1 MAPQYLQNFY
11 IGQIPQMRRRSLPRR
26 IRGLRARRLRKKT
39 KGSACQPC
47 KISTPGAFSACVCD
61 LCGADGV
68 QPGTAA
74 QYGSHT
80 QALKAPGVDIL
91 QGWHADPFVFL
102 AQAPRPQPSYSPG
115 KGAPAHLR
123 DLPNIEILEILRGQ
137 WLSW

>member
-61 LCGADGV
+61 LCELMEFSRELLHSMD
-68 QPGTAA
+68 QNLERM
-74 QYGSHT
+74 H
-80 QALKAPGVDIL
+80 QAERA
-91 QGWHADPFVFL
+91 
-102 AQAPRPQPSYSPG
+102 
-115 KGAPAHLR
+115 LR
-123 DLPNIEILEILRGQ
+123 DERLELYAQ
-137 WLSW
+137 EVQKF

>member
-74 QYGSHT
+74 QYGSNLERMH
-80 QALKAPGVDIL
+80 QAERA
-91 QGWHADPFVFL
+91 
-102 AQAPRPQPSYSPG
+102 
-115 KGAPAHLR
+115 LR
-123 DLPNIEILEILRGQ
+123 DERLELYAQEVQKFLEAQEKARNGG
-137 WLSW
+137 